1 MTKTNYM
8 KNYLIILGAVGI
20 SLASATIYAQDDKN
34 LVQNP
39 SFESEKGKLKKL
51 NQIDIATNWT
61 SPTGMKAD
69 LFSSG
74 KPLPCSAPENPYGKE
89 EPAEGK
95 NYAGILMYSYNNK
108 EPRTYIQN
116 ELLAPLRKDVE
127 YCLRFDVSLA
137 DLSKYGVN
145 NFNAYF
151 SKDPLSVPEKTDIIF
166 EKEKDKEGLGT
177 LQTNETYV
185 ARYGWETV
193 CVTYKATGKEKYIVL
208 GNFYN
213 NKETKLEKMKKKED
227 FPGTQVPKAYYY
239 IDNIQ
244 LFIMESASEC
254 SCKQESETKE
264 SIVYHK
270 EYTSADGFDL
280 EEQIKLATIYFDVN
294 NSKIE
299 SSMMKDLEIMA
310 GTLIANP
317 EYKIQLTGHI
327 DAVEAKE
334 MKDDPENEFLA
345 NLALARAE
353 KVKEYLVAKGIDASR
368 ITVKTEQANKLAS
381 TGTTPLDDAKN
392 RRVEFKLIK

>member
-1 MTKTNYM
+1 MTKQNYM

-20 SLASATIYAQDDKN
+20 SIASATIHAQDDKN

-51 NQIDIATNWT
+51 NQIDIATDWT

-74 KPLPCSAPENPYGKE
+74 KPAPCSAPDNPYGKE
-89 EPAEGK
+89 EPMEGK

-116 ELLAPLRKDVE
+116 KLMAPLRKDVE
-127 YCLRFDVSLA
+127 YCMKFNVSLS
-137 DLSKYGVN
+137 DLSKYAVN
-145 NFNAYF
+145 NFNVYF
-151 SKDPLSVPEKTDIIF
+151 SKDPLSVAEKTDIIF

-177 LQTNETYV
+177 VKSNEV
-185 ARYGWETV
+185 MLGRYGWETI
-193 CVTYKATGKEKYIVL
+193 CVTFKATGKEQYIVI

-239 IDNIQ
+239 IDEVE
-244 LFIMESASEC
+244 LFIMEDASEC
-254 SCKQESETKE
+254 ACKQEGESKE

-270 EYTSADGFDL
+270 EYTSADGFDI

-317 EYKIQLTGHI
+317 EFKIELTGNI
-327 DAVEAKE
+327 DAVEGKE
-334 MKDDPENEFLA
+334 MKAEPENEFLA
-345 NLALARAE
+345 NLALTRAE
-353 KVKEYLVAKGIDASR
+353 KVKEYLVNKGVDASR
-368 ITVKTEQANKLAS
+368 ITVKSAQDKNLAS